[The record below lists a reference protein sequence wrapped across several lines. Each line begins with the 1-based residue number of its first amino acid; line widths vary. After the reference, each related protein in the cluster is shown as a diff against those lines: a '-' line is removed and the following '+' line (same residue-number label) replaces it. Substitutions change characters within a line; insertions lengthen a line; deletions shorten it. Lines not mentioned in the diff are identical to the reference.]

1 MLVKINAGAVQ
12 GVNSIPIT
20 IEVNVAGTI
29 VGQKISYYFVG
40 LPDNAIR
47 EGYQRIEAAIASMGR
62 KMPRQKI
69 VVNMAP
75 ANIRKEGS
83 AYDLP
88 IAVGIL
94 ASSGQVE
101 SERTHD
107 FVIMGEL
114 ALDGNIRPVRGA
126 LPIAIMAHEKNLKGI
141 ILPAQNAREAAIGR
155 SEERRVGKGQR

>member
-12 GVNSIPIT
+12 GVDSIPIT
-20 IEVNVAGTI
+20 IEVNVAGHV
-29 VGQKISYYFVG
+29 VGHKISYFFVG
-40 LPDNAIR
+40 LPDNAVK
-47 EGYQRIEAAIASMGR
+47 EGYQRIEAAISSMGR

-94 ASSGQVE
+94 ASSNQIQ
-101 SERTHD
+101 SDLLKD
-107 FVIMGEL
+107 FVIMGE
-114 ALDGNIRPVRGA
+114 
-126 LPIAIMAHEKNLKGI
+126 
-141 ILPAQNAREAAIGR
+141 
-155 SEERRVGKGQR
+155 